1 MVLNCLISG
10 VGFGI
15 SILSTISCS
24 YYIII
29 ISWTTYYLVNSFKS
43 PLPWTLCGQDWN
55 TPLCI
60 TQKESVASQDMNGT
74 LFNVSLGAYDVN
86 NLTDLS
92 EKGNK
97 SAAFSSPEEEF
108 WQ

>member
-60 TQKESVASQDMNGT
+60 THEEPVASQDMNGT
-74 LFNVSLGAYDVN
+74 LFNVSLGAYNVN